1 MFPLALN
8 HLLDMHMLRVFYSL
22 GGSHNRVYH
31 LEQDE
36 AIYLWYRWQKDF
48 CVLLGFKIDRIISW
62 LRQKDSHFLSLH
74 NYKN

>member
-1 MFPLALN
+1 MFPLALK

-36 AIYLWYRWQKDF
+36 AIYL
-48 CVLLGFKIDRIISW
+48 
-62 LRQKDSHFLSLH
+62 
-74 NYKN
+74 